1 MNFGKYVKILRKN
14 NSLTQEEFAN
24 KLGVS
29 RQTVS
34 NWEQNIT
41 TPNLNDIEKICKV
54 FNIELNYFCK
64 KGKSSNNL
72 FKKVLKIYL
81 IINAIIIVLA
91 LIGLLIFKMIY
102 ERNIFYGSKGV
113 TCFYNNEKYE
123 YFIEYNKKGKVKNVT
138 SYYYTDKDTYEDW
151 FNNLNRYIYNYEK
164 RKYDYDKLINYIED
178 VYSLYNGTCKD

>member
-1 MNFGKYVKILRKN
+1 MNFGKYVKILRKDN
-14 NSLTQEEFAN
+14 FLTQEEFAN

-64 KGKSSNNL
+64 KEKNSNNL

-81 IINAIIIVLA
+81 IINAVIIILA
-91 LIGLLIFKMIY
+91 LIGLLIFKIVY

-113 TCFYNNEKYE
+113 T
-123 YFIEYNKKGKVKNVT
+123 
-138 SYYYTDKDTYEDW
+138 
-151 FNNLNRYIYNYEK
+151 
-164 RKYDYDKLINYIED
+164 
-178 VYSLYNGTCKD
+178 

>member
-1 MNFGKYVKILRKN
+1 MNFGKYVKILRKDN
-14 NSLTQEEFAN
+14 FLTQEEFAN

-72 FKKVLKIYL
+72 FKKVLKL
-81 IINAIIIVLA
+81 CR
-91 LIGLLIFKMIY
+91 KWQK
-102 ERNIFYGSKGV
+102 NIL
-113 TCFYNNEKYE
+113 
-123 YFIEYNKKGKVKNVT
+123 KKCV
-138 SYYYTDKDTYEDW
+138 
-151 FNNLNRYIYNYEK
+151 R
-164 RKYDYDKLINYIED
+164 
-178 VYSLYNGTCKD
+178 LYNTPYIIRGLK

>member
-1 MNFGKYVKILRKN
+1 MNFGKYVKILRKDN
-14 NSLTQEEFAN
+14 FLTQEEFAN

-64 KGKSSNNL
+64 KGKSFNNL

-91 LIGLLIFKMIY
+91 LIGLLIFKIVY
-102 ERNIFYGSKGV
+102 ERNIF
-113 TCFYNNEKYE
+113 
-123 YFIEYNKKGKVKNVT
+123 
-138 SYYYTDKDTYEDW
+138 
-151 FNNLNRYIYNYEK
+151 
-164 RKYDYDKLINYIED
+164 
-178 VYSLYNGTCKD
+178 